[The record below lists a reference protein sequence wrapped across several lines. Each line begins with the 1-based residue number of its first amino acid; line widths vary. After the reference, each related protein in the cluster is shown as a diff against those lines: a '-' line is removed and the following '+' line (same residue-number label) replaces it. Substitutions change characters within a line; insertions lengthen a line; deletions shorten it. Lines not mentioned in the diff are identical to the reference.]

1 MARIRINKD
10 RCKGCYLCI
19 VNCPNSLIK
28 IENELNVKGVRPAV
42 FSGGKPARLMSKAGR
57 SGGPARLMSKAG
69 RSGGPARL
77 MSKAGRS
84 GGCTG
89 CTMCAL
95 ICPEFIIE
103 VYK

>member
-28 IENELNVKGVRPAV
+28 IEDELNVKGVKPAV
-42 FSGGKPARLMSKAGR
+42 FSGGKSARLKSKSER
-57 SGGPARLMSKAG
+57 SD
-69 RSGGPARL
+69 
-77 MSKAGRS
+77 
-84 GGCTG
+84 GCTG
-89 CTMCAL
+89 CAMCAL
-95 ICPEFIIE
+95 ICPECIIE

>member
-1 MARIRINKD
+1 MGKIKINKD

-19 VNCPNSLIK
+19 VNCPNNLIK
-28 IENELNVKGVRPAV
+28 ISDQLNIKGIKPAV
-42 FSGGKPARLMSKAGR
+42 FSGGKPALPKSK
-57 SGGPARLMSKAG
+57 SK
-69 RSGGPARL
+69 
-77 MSKAGRS
+77 RS

-95 ICPEFIIE
+95 ICPECIIE